1 MRLRT
6 SICSGFTLVES
17 MIAAAISVLFLS
29 SVFVMN
35 ISSMDTIRCAKE
47 SVAASQLLQQ
57 RIESLRI
64 ANWQEITSATWLAA
78 NTLSANAA
86 GTDALKNLSETLM
99 LVPYGSATVGNTT
112 LTRTSGGTTIVSQ
125 NPALLSESAI
135 KVIWTADYT
144 GAPGNR
150 AVSRQI
156 VAILAKGGVA
166 K

>member
-1 MRLRT
+1 MHLRI
-6 SICSGFTLVES
+6 SNCSGFTLVES

-112 LTRTSGGTTIVSQ
+112 LTRTSGGTTIVGE
-125 NPALLSESAI
+125 NPALLSEMQ
-135 KVIWTADYT
+135 
-144 GAPGNR
+144 
-150 AVSRQI
+150 SR
-156 VAILAKGGVA
+156 
-166 K
+166 